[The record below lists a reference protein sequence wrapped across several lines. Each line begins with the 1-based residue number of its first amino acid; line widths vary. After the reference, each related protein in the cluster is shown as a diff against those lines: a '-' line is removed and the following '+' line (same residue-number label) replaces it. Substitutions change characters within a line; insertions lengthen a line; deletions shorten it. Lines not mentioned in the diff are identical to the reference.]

1 MMRLV
6 LPLAALTI
14 FEPVSYALVGKDS
27 EVGFFPLR
35 EVLDWRLQ
43 GGGGIFRQDT
53 QHKHQTGLTS
63 HSTYWIKRY
72 QDKPNFFFQVTGMPN
87 QLAIIEL

>member
-1 MMRLV
+1 MSNDTYG
-6 LPLAALTI
+6 PPSKAALTI

-27 EVGFFPLR
+27 EV
-35 EVLDWRLQ
+35 E

-53 QHKHQTGLTS
+53 QYKHQTGLTS
-63 HSTYWIKRY
+63 YSTYWIKRY